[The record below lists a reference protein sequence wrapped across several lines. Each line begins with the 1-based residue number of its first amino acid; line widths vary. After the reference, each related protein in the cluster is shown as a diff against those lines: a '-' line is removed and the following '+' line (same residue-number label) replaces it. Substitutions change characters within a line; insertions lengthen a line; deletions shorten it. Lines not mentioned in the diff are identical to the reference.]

1 MEPKERK
8 DAKEKAKETRVKK
21 TRKDPKEKATGNKAK
36 EKDTLDSRQHPSKD
50 ITRATKEND
59 KERQWAVAKER
70 HQQQGATGVA
80 NQVTLHV
87 TAKSQFT
94 TYKRLTT
101 STDKTPHLSGT
112 ISTPMTTIGG
122 QVTRHRSTQSSHNIS
137 HNSWHFHHHSN

>member
-21 TRKDPKEKATGNKAK
+21 TRKDPKEQATGNKAK

-50 ITRATKEND
+50 IPRATKEKD

-101 STDKTPHLSGT
+101 MITSKIPQLSGT
-112 ISTPMTTIGG
+112 ISTLMTTIGG
-122 QVTRHRSTQSSHNIS
+122 QVARHRSMQSSHNIS
-137 HNSWHFHHHSN
+137 HNSWHYHHHS